1 MASPS
6 RTSSSS
12 YPALA
17 SRTRG
22 GYPSPLVSRFAQTR
36 SSWGSRWGLFRGG
49 LNAHRSDRSPSFAI
63 FFAQILVEILELSLF
78 FERSLKSAQHHLCFE
93 VVPSAVKHGL
103 RVADHY
109 CQYQSFKS

>member
-1 MASPS
+1 MSFQ
-6 RTSSSS
+6 RTALSSDHDVFSLVSGCPAREKAPSS
-12 YPALA
+12 YWPLE
-17 SRTRG
+17 SPG
-22 GYPSPLVSRFAQTR
+22 GE
-36 SSWGSRWGLFRGG
+36 GSRWGLFRGG
-49 LNAHRSDRSPSFAI
+49 LNAHRSPSFAI